1 LLRKRAKLYNKKEVQ
16 MLALG
21 CHGYPTQW
29 EMEDSSGTAGHDTA
43 AVLIC
48 DGKVIAA
55 IEEERLNRV
64 KHTSC
69 FPARAIDFC
78 LRQAGARLEDIDAIT
93 LDYTEDLADLHLA
106 TEVLVLPTAPRRS
119 ARHMV
124 ADAFRREFDVDVSN
138 KLRFCRHHLAHL
150 YGVWYLSGFTDA
162 LVLCIDG
169 TGDGLSGIVAHC
181 QSSKI
186 TVLRHLSP
194 LHSLGNFYDRAILVL
209 GYGNFEEYKAM
220 GLAPYGD
227 PTVFEQLFTRQY
239 CLLPE
244 GRFSLMP
251 LNEAFT
257 LMQEAGLVGRARRKG
272 EPFTQE
278 HKDFVAALQVAL
290 ERIVT
295 HVVMHFQQLTQARNL
310 CLSGGVAHNCSMNG
324 RLLQTKAFQRIYV
337 APAAHDG
344 GNALGS
350 ALSVLHGTA
359 SLAHRNEIFPHV
371 FFGPDVGS
379 RDSIGRRITQW
390 VPLLSASMVADAPT
404 TAAHLIAE
412 GAVIGW
418 VQGRSEFGPRALGN
432 RSILADPRPSRN
444 KDIINAMVKKR
455 EGFRPFAPAVLEER
469 LHEFFELP
477 GDAASA
483 AHMSFALSVRPQM
496 RELLGAV
503 THVDGTA
510 RVQCVIRRYNERFH
524 TLIEEFGRITGVPV
538 VLNTSFNNDNE
549 PIVDSVDDAV
559 TCFLTTDIQY
569 LVIGDWVA
577 HKPASIR
584 EHRGLVDLVPTIP
597 QSYKLV
603 RRTESTGS
611 EARFS
616 LERAPSADYA
626 TPVPVSRNLALI
638 LALREPAESV
648 RATCTRLRSSLDSI
662 EDLGQELFAVW
673 QKRALRLLPAD
684 NRP

>member
-1 LLRKRAKLYNKKEVQ
+1 
-16 MLALG
+16 MLVLG
-21 CHGYPTQW
+21 LHGYPSQW
-29 EMEDSSGTAGHDTA
+29 EMDDSEGTYGHDAA

-69 FPARAIDFC
+69 FPGRAIEFC
-78 LRQAGARLEDIDAIT
+78 LRQGGAKLEEVDAIT
-93 LDYTEDLADLHLA
+93 VDWIEELADLN
-106 TEVLVLPTAPRRS
+106 VTAGALMQSTFRHRS
-119 ARHMV
+119 ARSMI
-124 ADAFRREFDVDVSN
+124 ADAFRREFEVDVSD
-138 KLRFCRHHLAHL
+138 KLRFCKHHLAHL
-150 YGVWYLSGFTDA
+150 YGVWYPSGFSDA
-162 LVLCIDG
+162 LVVCIDG
-169 TGDGLSGIVAHC
+169 AGDGISGIVAHC
-181 QSSKI
+181 QGSKI
-186 TVLRHLSP
+186 NVLRHLP
-194 LHSLGNFYDRAILVL
+194 ILQSLGGFYIGAIGVL
-209 GYGNFEEYKAM
+209 GYRQFDEYKAM
-220 GLAPYGD
+220 GLAPYGN
-227 PTVFEQLFTRQY
+227 PAVFEKLFASQY
-239 CLLPE
+239 RLLPE
-244 GRFSLMP
+244 GRFSLTP
-251 LNEAFT
+251 HKETIA
-257 LMQEAGLVGRARRKG
+257 LMIQAGLAGRARRKG

-295 HVVMHFQQLTQARNL
+295 HVVMHFQQLTKARNL

-324 RLLQTKAFQRIYV
+324 RLLQTKAFERIYV
-337 APAAHDG
+337 APAAHDA

-350 ALSVLHGTA
+350 ALSVLHDTA
-359 SLAHRNEIFPHV
+359 SLAHRSEIFPHV
-371 FFGPDVGS
+371 FFGTDVGS
-379 RDSIGRRITQW
+379 RDSIGRRITEW

-404 TAAHLIAE
+404 TAAQLIAE

-455 EGFRPFAPAVLEER
+455 ESFRPFAPAVLEER

-483 AHMSFALSVRPQM
+483 AHMTFVLSVRPEM

-510 RVQCVIRRYNERFH
+510 RVQCVIRQHNERFH
-524 TLIEEFGRITGVPV
+524 ALIEQFGRITGVPV
-538 VLNTSFNNDNE
+538 ILNTSFNNNNE
-549 PIVDSVDDAV
+549 PIVDSIDDAI

-584 EHRGLVDLVPTIP
+584 EHPGLVDLVPTIP

-603 RRTESTGS
+603 RRAESTGT

-616 LERAPSADYA
+616 LERAASADYA
-626 TPVPVSRNLALI
+626 TPVPVSRTLALI
-638 LALREPAESV
+638 LILREHAESV
-648 RATCTRLRSSLDSI
+648 RATYTRLQSRLDSI
-662 EDLGQELFAVW
+662 EGLGQELFDLW
-673 QKRALRLLPAD
+673 QTRALRLLPAD
-684 NRP
+684 NGP